1 MKKMTVF
8 AAAAAL
14 AVLTIHGLTGCAA
27 RGLNTYPEGEKY
39 SVGDAVFTEPI
50 ESIDV
55 EWQSGSV
62 RIATHAEDTVLL
74 TEETGTILTDD
85 LRVHWWQ
92 DGATLRVRFTASGA
106 RTELLGMHRKEL
118 TLTVPETAVFRNVS
132 VDSASARVS
141 ADELA
146 SDVVSVSTASG
157 AIDAVCEAQHILL
170 DTASGSVSL
179 RQTGFA
185 DEVNINTASGGIDA
199 RLERVEAL
207 HLNSTSGAV
216 SAEADEV
223 NALAVKTTSG
233 RIDCRLHALS
243 SGSAA
248 LSSTSGAVAL
258 TLPEDAGFLARV
270 RTSSGR
276 FQSDFAMR
284 KDGELYHCGDG
295 SADVDIET
303 TSGSID
309 LCRGA

>member
-1 MKKMTVF
+1 MKKVKVF

-74 TEETGTILTDD
+74 TEETETILTDD

-106 RTELLGMHRKEL
+106 RTELLGMYRKEL
-118 TLTVPETAVFRNVS
+118 TLTVPETAVFQSVS
-132 VDSASARVS
+132 LDSASARVS
-141 ADELA
+141 ADKLT
-146 SDVVSVSTASG
+146 SDVVSISAASG
-157 AIDAVCEAQHILL
+157 AIDAVCDAQHILL
-170 DTASGSVSL
+170 NTASGDVSL
-179 RQTGFA
+179 QQTGFA
-185 DEVNINTASGGIDA
+185 DEVNISTTSGSIDA
-199 RLERVEAL
+199 RLERADAL
-207 HLNSTSGAV
+207 HLRSASGAV
-216 SAEADEV
+216 YAEADEV
-223 NALAVKTTSG
+223 NDLAVKTTSG
-233 RIDCRLHALS
+233 RIDCRLRALS
-243 SGSAA
+243 SGSTA

-270 RTSSGR
+270 RTGSGSFR
-276 FQSDFAMR
+276 SDFAMR
-284 KDGELYHCGDG
+284 KDGEVYHCGDG
-295 SADVDIET
+295 SADVDIKT
-303 TSGSID
+303 ASGSID